1 MRWARE
7 HPWSVPFAALS
18 VLSLIYLVLIS
29 RLGFYW
35 DDWASVWTA
44 ESVGPAGL
52 RELFADDRPLLGLLY
67 EGFFSVVPSD
77 PLLVQIMSIALR
89 LLAALGVWAY
99 VRTVWP
105 KLEFEALTASLLF
118 FVYPGFSQ
126 QAVALTYGLGAFFPL
141 ACLMWSIICSLQ
153 AARSPSRRAL
163 WVAAAIVLL
172 LGSLVTEYFLVLEV
186 LRLAGFLVLLGARRD
201 DRHLSLN
208 RANIS
213 VVSKAWLPY
222 GLIYVPYLLWRM
234 LALDPERADAD
245 ARSLSRFIEEPVGS
259 FKSLASSL
267 VTDPVESSIGAWF
280 QTTPPEAFE
289 RWIALF
295 AGVAAFAVVALAARA
310 SLSAGAVSDDS
321 RRPAE
326 SGDRSVLI
334 LAATGVAA
342 LGFVPAWLVGR
353 QVELQ
358 SNADR
363 YTLASSVG
371 VALALGAGLPT
382 VVRSSKAR
390 SVVVGLLVG
399 TAACFQVVMMLDFS
413 DDWSDQRRFAGEL
426 SWRAEGLEPGTSILL
441 AHPDRPYWIDDS
453 VSAAANLALW
463 PEVDPMSGANT
474 WAFQFED
481 VREEVP
487 DGWGAGVRGIYFEG
501 DPDRVLGV
509 VLPDEGCLRLVDR
522 ARDYWVEGRALAPYV
537 SVDPQDVIGE
547 SDAADRDLPAV
558 LGGALPHSWCYYFQA
573 ADLATQRG
581 DYDAALRLLE
591 PIDQQGFGPT
601 RPEEWAPFYE
611 AALSVQSPAA
621 GEIGAHMRETPVGAD
636 VAGRVERYVA
646 ASGGRPAEAD
656 RIAVP

>member
-1 MRWARE
+1 MAVGVASEATREEGGEVTHMRWARE

-295 AGVAAFAVVALAARA
+295 APSLVVGWG
-310 SLSAGAVSDDS
+310 SLG
-321 RRPAE
+321 RLPT
-326 SGDRSVLI
+326 
-334 LAATGVAA
+334 TG
-342 LGFVPAWLVGR
+342 GVGR
-353 QVELQ
+353 PFGAHPR
-358 SNADR
+358 SDR
-363 YTLASSVG
+363 RC
-371 VALALGAGLPT
+371 GAGL
-382 VVRSSKAR
+382 RSRMAR
-390 SVVVGLLVG
+390 
-399 TAACFQVVMMLDFS
+399 
-413 DDWSDQRRFAGEL
+413 R
-426 SWRAEGLEPGTSILL
+426 
-441 AHPDRPYWIDDS
+441 
-453 VSAAANLALW
+453 
-463 PEVDPMSGANT
+463 
-474 WAFQFED
+474 
-481 VREEVP
+481 
-487 DGWGAGVRGIYFEG
+487 
-501 DPDRVLGV
+501 
-509 VLPDEGCLRLVDR
+509 
-522 ARDYWVEGRALAPYV
+522 
-537 SVDPQDVIGE
+537 
-547 SDAADRDLPAV
+547 
-558 LGGALPHSWCYYFQA
+558 
-573 ADLATQRG
+573 
-581 DYDAALRLLE
+581 
-591 PIDQQGFGPT
+591 
-601 RPEEWAPFYE
+601 
-611 AALSVQSPAA
+611 
-621 GEIGAHMRETPVGAD
+621 
-636 VAGRVERYVA
+636 
-646 ASGGRPAEAD
+646 ASGGV
-656 RIAVP
+656 AVECRSVHACVFSWRSAGLGRGTPHRGEVIEGQIGRCRAPRRNCCLLPGGDDARLLRRLV